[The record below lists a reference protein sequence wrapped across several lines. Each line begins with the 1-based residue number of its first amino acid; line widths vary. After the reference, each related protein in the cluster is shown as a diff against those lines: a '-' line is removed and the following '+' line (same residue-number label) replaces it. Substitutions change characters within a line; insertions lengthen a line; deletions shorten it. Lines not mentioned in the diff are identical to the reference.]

1 VPFRIARIVSTRGTV
16 NVYETSR
23 SPTEEA
29 GKWHTRIKA
38 GTAAAAASARGYNII
53 IIDTS

>member
-1 VPFRIARIVSTRGTV
+1 
-16 NVYETSR
+16 VYETSR

-38 GTAAAAASARGYNII
+38 GTAAAAAARGYNII